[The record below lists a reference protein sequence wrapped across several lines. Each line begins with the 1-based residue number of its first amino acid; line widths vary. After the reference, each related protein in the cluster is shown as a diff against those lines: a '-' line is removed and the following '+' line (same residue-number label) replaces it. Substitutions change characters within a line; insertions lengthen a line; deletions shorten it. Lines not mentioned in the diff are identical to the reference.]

1 MSKRKENAVYEARE
15 TINKQ
20 HPTETPQPWNK
31 FEKTS
36 KNGFKSPKKGEQTW
50 HVQSGKWLPV
60 MEKG

>member
-1 MSKRKENAVYEARE
+1 MSKRKENAMYEARE

-36 KNGFKSPKKGEQTW
+36 KNGFKSPKKGEQTYDTFSLES
-50 HVQSGKWLPV
+50 VPV